1 MQFKMLLLRTEQ
13 WEITTKYRRFCTLRL
28 KCYIAYPIETNVE
41 RKEKLA
47 FVAAGVK
54 TLFRWG
60 SCALILMGI
69 LYKIQAYYRRQN
81 QFDLN

>member
-28 KCYIAYPIETNVE
+28 KCYIAYPIETNVK
-41 RKEKLA
+41 RKETQA

-69 LYKIQAYYRRQN
+69 LYRIQAYYCRLN
-81 QFDLN
+81 QFDFH

>member
-1 MQFKMLLLRTEQ
+1 MQFKMLSLRTEQ

-41 RKEKLA
+41 RKETQA
-47 FVAAGVK
+47 FVATGVK

-60 SCALILMGI
+60 PCALILMGI
-69 LYKIQAYYRRQN
+69 LYRIQAYCRRLN
-81 QFDLN
+81 QFDLH

>member
-1 MQFKMLLLRTEQ
+1 MMQFKMLLLRTEQ

-28 KCYIAYPIETNVE
+28 KCYIAYPTETNVE
-41 RKEKLA
+41 RKETQA

-60 SCALILMGI
+60 AMCFNINGRSL
-69 LYKIQAYYRRQN
+69 QN
-81 QFDLN
+81 PGLLPQTKSI